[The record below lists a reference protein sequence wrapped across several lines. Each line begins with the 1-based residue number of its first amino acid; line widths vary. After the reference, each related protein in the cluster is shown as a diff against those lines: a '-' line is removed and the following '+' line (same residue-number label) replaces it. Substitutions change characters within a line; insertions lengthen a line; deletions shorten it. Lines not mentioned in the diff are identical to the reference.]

1 MPALSTSRTVCLT
14 LVVVLALMLL
24 HVDTAAAASCSVG
37 KLGSI
42 SGKVKTPSGAPVG
55 GVIVKLTGPGG
66 CTSQTKTSG
75 GTGGYLFLY
84 LAKGTYTVTPSKSGC
99 GFNPP
104 SSVVTLQSDTAK
116 GTANFRATCL

>member
-24 HVDTAAAASCSVG
+24 HVDTAAAANCSG
-37 KLGSI
+37 PGLSSI

-55 GVIVKLTGPGG
+55 GVTVKLTGPGG
-66 CTSQTKTSG
+66 CTSQKTTSSS
-75 GTGGYLFLY
+75 TGGYLFLY
-84 LAKGTYTVTPSKSGC
+84 LARGTYTVTPSKTGC

-104 SSVVTLQSDTAK
+104 SRVVTLGGSA
-116 GTANFRATCL
+116 TANFTATCL